1 MRWIPIL
8 LLFAITSGTVAAP
21 IPKEVKVGS
30 DAQRI
35 LGKWQTEFLSSNG
48 ADKQLSTSSKFRF
61 EADGKCAIQYGS
73 NDANDSDSEFTL
85 DVSSNPRRMKWLNGV
100 AKQEWLCLYELD
112 GDSLKIAFINAGTPV
127 PDVIDPA
134 QNATIYYLKRIKE

>member
-21 IPKEVKVGS
+21 IPKEVKVGN

-48 ADKQLSTSSKFRF
+48 ADKQLSTSSIFRF
-61 EADGKCAIQYGS
+61 EAEGKCAILHSS

-85 DVSSNPRRMKWLNGV
+85 DVSSNPRRMKWLSGV

-112 GDSLKIAFINAGTPV
+112 SDSLKIAFINAGTPV
-127 PDVIDPA
+127 PDAIAPA

>member
-35 LGKWQTEFLSSNG
+35 LGKWQTEFLSSSG
-48 ADKQLSTSSKFRF
+48 TDKQLNTSSRFRF
-61 EADGKCAIQYGS
+61 EVDGKCTILHGS
-73 NDANDSDSEFTL
+73 DNERDSDSEFTL
-85 DVSSNPRRMKWLNGV
+85 DMSSNPRRMKWLQGTG
-100 AKQEWLCLYELD
+100 KQVWQCLYELD

-127 PDVIDPA
+127 PDLIDPA